1 MQKVARNK
9 KKLLEIREVAKKLP
23 SNLWKALAPSL
34 GEEGREENCYRGCRD
49 LDSTRIIEWLNN
61 RIKQAAL

>member
-9 KKLLEIREVAKKLP
+9 KKLLEIREVAEKLP

-49 LDSTRIIEWLNN
+49 LDSTRIIE
-61 RIKQAAL
+61 